1 MCPTQNLLPIVQK
14 KQLKIYILSYVI
26 LSFHAKVIF
35 PMNFQTCNNINLQH
49 SNELQPFDIKKNY
62 PIFLMLIKTNVGHVF
77 DF

>member
-1 MCPTQNLLPIVQK
+1 MCPTQNLLPIVWK

-49 SNELQPFDIKKNY
+49 SNELQPFDI
-62 PIFLMLIKTNVGHVF
+62 
-77 DF
+77 